1 MAAIVTFLTLVF
13 LILVFKA
20 IVSDPAEFLFWGCVI
35 AFIGSMIWVF
45 SLLLV

>member
-1 MAAIVTFLTLVF
+1 MTAIVIFLTLVF

-20 IVSDPAEFLFWGCVI
+20 IVSDPAEFLFWGCII

-45 SLLLV
+45 SLLFI